1 MTFSR
6 FKGGPSGPNEERDVS
21 RSTFERLA
29 TEDLGQKE
37 SKVSL
42 EKENEKECGEGEGE
56 QRGKESSAV

>member
-42 EKENEKECGEGEGE
+42 ENEKEKECGEGEGE